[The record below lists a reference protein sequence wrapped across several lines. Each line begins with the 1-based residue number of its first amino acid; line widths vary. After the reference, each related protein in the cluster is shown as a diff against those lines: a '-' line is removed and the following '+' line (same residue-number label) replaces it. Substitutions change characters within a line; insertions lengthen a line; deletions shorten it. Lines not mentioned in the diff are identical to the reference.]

1 MNNQQHRLDESLSR
15 RYLAV
20 VDSLTTRIN
29 AEHNEKRMMPL
40 LVQRA
45 VAESVTQNYDA
56 ALNDLNTILGSD
68 DNCVLALW
76 HKAYCQSM
84 ANEFSIA
91 ASMQNGATD
100 NDKQGRDMSFALNR
114 SKVID
119 CLNQAIM
126 LDRENQFLYYNRGC
140 ALLANKNY
148 TQAIDDFTRAIN
160 IDNGLAEAYYNRG
173 LARIKNG
180 SQQEGIADLSK
191 AGELGLY
198 NAYSVI
204 KRIASKN

>member
-1 MNNQQHRLDESLSR
+1 MSAFFLTGPVQSGKSTAIR
-15 RYLAV
+15 RFFCANSALRQGGF
-20 VDSLTTRIN
+20 LTVSIPTDAGFDVFIVPPVWTERDLTPE
-29 AEHNEKRMMPL
+29 ALVGRRGGVYGKYPEH
-40 LVQRA
+40 
-45 VAESVTQNYDA
+45 
-56 ALNDLNTILGSD
+56 
-68 DNCVLALW
+68 
-76 HKAYCQSM
+76 
-84 ANEFSIA
+84 F
-91 ASMQNGATD
+91 NG
-100 NDKQGRDMSFALNR
+100 
-114 SKVID
+114 
-119 CLNQAIM
+119 
-126 LDRENQFLYYNRGC
+126 RGC